1 MADQSIL
8 REYLVSLGFKVDT
21 MAQSK
26 FSGELASLD
35 KRAINLGRGL
45 VGVATAA
52 QAMVAIFANQM
63 EKLYYASKLAE
74 TSAGNLRA
82 VEFGAKQIGLTGDL
96 MRQSLVNMASAIRMN
111 PGLIGLLNSLGVRVE
126 GRDKSDVLV
135 DLVTELKKMPF
146 AIGARYAEYFGISPN
161 DLLLLQD
168 GLDVWKEKIELQ
180 KRLAREMG
188 IDQEA
193 AAAAGKEYSNTWGE
207 ILMRV
212 GLFKDAVSIQM
223 LPAMREFAD
232 VTIQVLNDWTK
243 IVKEWKGGADFWQRI
258 KEGLGLSSKR
268 EGVTL
273 SPESKARLGIK
284 PPEPYVDPTGGFKK
298 PIDDAYERFMRF
310 GKAKKYIS
318 SGSGAGRGQ
327 VNPPLV
333 RGTETS
339 ERPEDLFARLEQ
351 QYGLPSGLLDRIWWK
366 ESNRGRN
373 MLSSAGAR
381 GHFQFMPKTAAEYGI
396 AGQEDDLTASAS
408 AAAKKMAGLLKYY
421 KGDLKKAAAAYNLG
435 EGNLDS
441 YLNGRGKYALGLPR
455 ETEDYA
461 LKVAGGVPVQV
472 NQTNNI
478 TVSGVSDPKVA
489 AAEIAREQREV
500 NADLVRNLTPRMQ

>member
-1 MADQSIL
+1 MSDQSIL
-8 REYLVSLGFKVDT
+8 REYLISLGFKVDT

-26 FSGELASLD
+26 FTGELANLD

-82 VEFGAKQIGLTGDL
+82 VEFGAKQIGLTGDM

-161 DLLLLQD
+161 DLLLMQE
-168 GLDVWKEKIELQ
+168 GLDTWKEKIELQ

-193 AAAAGKEYSNTWGE
+193 AALAGKEYVNTWGE

-212 GLFKDAVSIQM
+212 GLFKDAVAIQM
-223 LPAMREFAD
+223 LPSMKEFAD

-243 IVKEWKGGADFWQRI
+243 IVQTWKGGADFWQRI
-258 KEGLGLSSKR
+258 KEGLGLSKR

-273 SPESKARLGIK
+273 SPESKARLGIVEPQK
-284 PPEPYVDPTGGFKK
+284 PADPTGGFKK
-298 PIDDAYERFMRF
+298 PIDDAYERFMKF
-310 GKAKKYIS
+310 GGAKRYRS
-318 SGSGAGRGQ
+318 VGSGAGRGM
-327 VNPPLV
+327 VNPPLLGDPNASE
-333 RGTETS
+333 GTEAMFT
-339 ERPEDLFARLEQ
+339 RLES
-351 QYGLPSGLLDRIWWK
+351 QYGLPSGLLDRIWKK
-366 ESNRGRN
+366 ESGRGRN
-373 MLSSAGAR
+373 MLSPAGAR

-396 AGQEDDLTASAS
+396 AGQEDDLPASAT
-408 AAAKKMAGLLKYY
+408 AAARKMANLLKYY

-441 YLNGRGKYALGLPR
+441 YLTGKGKYALGLPK
-455 ETEDYA
+455 ETQDYA
-461 LKVAGGVPVQV
+461 QAIAGGVPQI

-478 TVSGVSDPKVA
+478 TVSGVSDPKMA
-489 AAEIAREQREV
+489 AAEIGREQREV